1 MGFLGLTREAT
12 GATIRVTRPNWG
24 RNSVSLPNMRT
35 LVLSDIHENIV
46 SVRRMR
52 ECESDVYDAIIV
64 AGDIGNEIAE
74 EFYAVLDSFN
84 CPVFCV
90 YGNWD
95 NDLPYKRKLSKN
107 CILLHQSVERV
118 KGFFITGFSGCPTSW
133 GRNPIHLAK
142 KKALSHKHRGVL
154 SRIERASQRLEEQ
167 TQEIVARYAI
177 ELEELSKATKDRRRK
192 SYKRRVAKI
201 EERKRSDISTA
212 QIGVTKIYGSR
223 AYSAYQSDEL
233 AITDDTLLCNR
244 NALFD
249 LIRASNF
256 PQDRLIIIT
265 HERMF
270 RISDEGIVPLLHVF
284 GHIHKYAFSLFKG
297 THYLNAAAIDNGYSA
312 AFGRKNL
319 LPEGYCDVEI
329 SGGQVTVV
337 RRLLGP
343 SQKCAE
349 G

>member
-1 MGFLGLTREAT
+1 
-12 GATIRVTRPNWG
+12 
-24 RNSVSLPNMRT
+24 MRT

-52 ECESDVYDAIIV
+52 EYEGDVYDAIIV

-90 YGNWD
+90 YSNWD
-95 NDLPYKRKLSKN
+95 HDLPYKRKLSKH
-107 CILLHQSVERV
+107 CVLLHQSVERV
-118 KGFFITGFSGCPTSW
+118 KGFFVTGFSGCPTNW
-133 GRNPIHLAK
+133 GRNPIHLSK

-154 SRIERASQRLEEQ
+154 SRIERANQRVERQ
-167 TQEIVARYAI
+167 TQEIVAEYAI
-177 ELEELSKATKDRRRK
+177 ELEELSETTKDRRKK
-192 SYKRRVAKI
+192 SYKRRVSKI
-201 EERKRSDISTA
+201 EERRRCDISAA
-212 QIGVTKIYGSR
+212 QIGATKIYESR
-223 AYSAYQSDEL
+223 AYAAYQSDEL
-233 AITDDTLLCNR
+233 AITGDTLLCNR

-249 LIRASNF
+249 LIRASNI
-256 PQDRLIIIT
+256 PQDKLIIVT
-265 HERMF
+265 HERIF
-270 RISDEGIVPLLHVF
+270 RISDEGVIPLLHVF

-329 SGGQVTVV
+329 SAGQVTVV
-337 RRLLGP
+337 RKALGP
-343 SQKCAE
+343 SEKCVEA
-349 G
+349 